1 MASRPELQ
9 EAAQQGLPSM
19 WRETL
24 LRLGQEPELLTLA
37 HTLAQIPPELAPD
50 DREGLALLA
59 LLALLAAK
67 EGHTRLPLTG
77 PGSDETQAR
86 LALFGG
92 PEATLSALLA
102 RPGLAL
108 AITTPGN
115 TGTPFIRTEDWLASA
130 RLYAAEQRLA
140 TALHRTLTHGPS
152 GCFHADLPLPDFSD
166 LLEAPVSL
174 SGEQRQAVAQAVAGP
189 LALITGGP
197 GSGKTSIVVAILRAA
212 LRAGLAPEEIALAA
226 PTGKAAQRI
235 TESLHGTLQR
245 IGPQEDAD
253 MRLLA
258 ALPEAQTLH
267 RLLAFL
273 PSRQAFRHHR
283 NNPLPHRLVVVDESS
298 MIGLDLMDGLLQAL
312 GPDTRLVLLG
322 DAEQLPSV
330 DPGAVFR
337 DLVAALP
344 GAAIHL
350 SHSYRMD
357 AADPAG
363 RSVLLTARAIRAG
376 DQTAMDAPEALVT
389 HGSCADLSGRGAEH
403 VEVDDPQ
410 LKTFLKAYLEAE
422 VLAQPGFHEAS
433 QRVVRHEG
441 GAWSEGDEAALDVL
455 FRTHERIRLLCP
467 LREVPALRS
476 TEGLNLALHR
486 LVRKE
491 AGQALDR
498 DLAVYAG
505 EPVMINANDYQR
517 GLYNGDQGVVVKA
530 HLDGAVHQ
538 AVAFR
543 TANGFRLL
551 PYRPLQPQLE
561 LAWALT
567 VHKSQGSEFDRVV
580 LVLPPP
586 DSPLLTQ
593 EILYTALTRARFAAT
608 MLGSRA
614 SLEAA
619 LSQTSM
625 RYTGLKE
632 ALATAR

>member
-1 MASRPELQ
+1 MVSRTELQ
-9 EAAQQGLPSM
+9 QAAQQGLPPT

-37 HTLAQIPPELAPD
+37 HTLAQIPPEMAPE

-245 IGPQEDAD
+245 IGTQEDAD

-389 HGSCADLSGRGAEH
+389 RTSCADLSGRGAEH
-403 VEVDDPQ
+403 VEVDDHQ
-410 LKTFLKAYLEAE
+410 LKAFLDTYLRAE
-422 VLAQPGFHEAS
+422 VLTQPGFQEAT
-433 QRVVRHEG
+433 QRVVRHEAG
-441 GAWSEGDEAALDVL
+441 VWSAGAEAALEVI
-455 FRTHERIRLLCP
+455 FRAHERVRLLCP
-467 LREVPALRS
+467 LREVPTLRS

-505 EPVMINANDYQR
+505 EPVMITRNDYQR

-530 HLDGAVHQ
+530 HLDGSVHQ

-543 TANGFRLL
+543 TAEGFRLL

-586 DSPLLTQ
+586 DSPLLTR
-593 EILYTALTRARFAAT
+593 EILYTALTRARFGAT
-608 MLGSRA
+608 ILGSQA
-614 SLEAA
+614 SLQAG
-619 LSQTSM
+619 LNQTSL
-625 RYTGLKE
+625 RYTGLSQ
-632 ALATAR
+632 ALAIAK